1 MTHTTTTLAEE
12 YERGTLFFDAQDFAG
27 AARILAGVVAEEPRH
42 LSARLLLARAYY
54 HSAQLTHA
62 ETELRRVLAQD
73 PVEPYAHLLLART
86 LERRNRPAEAAA
98 HRRQAAALT
107 GAIPGSSVR

>member
-1 MTHTTTTLAEE
+1 MTHIDLAEE
-12 YERGTLFFDAQDFAG
+12 YRRGQLFFDAQDFAG

-42 LSARLLLARAYY
+42 LSARLLLARAYF
-54 HSAQLTHA
+54 HSAQLRHA
-62 ETELRRVLAQD
+62 ETELRAVLAQD

-86 LERRNRPAEAAA
+86 LERRNRPAEAGP

-107 GAIPGSSVR
+107 GGEPTAL